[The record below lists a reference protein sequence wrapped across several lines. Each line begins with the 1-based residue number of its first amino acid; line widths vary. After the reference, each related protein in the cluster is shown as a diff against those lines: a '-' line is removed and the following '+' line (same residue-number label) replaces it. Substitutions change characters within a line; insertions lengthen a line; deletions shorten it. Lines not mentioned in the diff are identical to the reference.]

1 MAEARWEWTLLGGA
15 RVAAVLDVGQGTE
28 TVLVDDRVVSTCAR
42 GARAEGHAVR
52 PATTV
57 TFDPRVAVCILRVD
71 GDEVAPQRWPTPE
84 RKERP
89 LAKSHSLPSGVV
101 VLAVVLVLAAL
112 GAIGLRVLRH
122 TGAGVADMTGL
133 YRAPSG
139 LFVAHFPAGLTAK
152 PASTPSGTSGVVLA
166 DEEHDDAIVLLALGP
181 GAGEGTPRDPWL
193 LQKRLHDEGLA
204 NVPRADGR
212 LEELARRDDTCLG
225 LPGAVILD
233 RVTNRRGEPTRV
245 WSCAVSK
252 DDVGYLLVVSARES
266 ASASEDK
273 RLRRVIDATELTRLG
288 EVAPKSP

>member
-1 MAEARWEWTLLGGA
+1 
-15 RVAAVLDVGQGTE
+15 VAAVLDAAQGTE
-28 TVLVDDRVVSTCAR
+28 TLLVDDRVVSKCAR
-42 GARAEGHAVR
+42 GAKPEGHAVR

-89 LAKSHSLPSGVV
+89 PVASLSLPSGVV
-101 VLAVVLVLAAL
+101 VLGVVLALAAL
-112 GAIGLRVLRH
+112 VALGFRFFRRSGAV
-122 TGAGVADMTGL
+122 AADMTGL

-139 LFVAHFPAGLTAK
+139 LFVAHFPAGLAAK
-152 PASTPSGTSGVVLA
+152 PALTPSGTSGVVLL
-166 DEEHDDAIVLLALGP
+166 DEAHDDAIVVLALGG
-181 GAGEGTPRDPWL
+181 GASAPAGDGAPRDPWL

-212 LEELARRDDTCLG
+212 TEELARRDDTCLG
-225 LPGAVILD
+225 LPGAVVLE
-233 RVTNRRGEPTRV
+233 RVTNRRGEPARV

-252 DDVGYLLVVSARES
+252 DDVGYLLVVSVRDR

-273 RLRRVIDATELTRLG
+273 RLHRVVDATELTRLG
-288 EVAPKSP
+288 EVAPKGP